1 MPERMPA
8 DRLVIWVLAFAGIL
22 TWALVAL
29 LALLREPVPEGLLVI
44 ASAIVGAMVAYL
56 GRARMGGNDKG
67 QGG

>member
-1 MPERMPA
+1 MPERMPT
-8 DRLVIWVLAFAGIL
+8 DRLVIWVLAFAGVL
-22 TWALVAL
+22 TWGLIAL

-56 GRARMGGNDKG
+56 GRARAGGNDKG